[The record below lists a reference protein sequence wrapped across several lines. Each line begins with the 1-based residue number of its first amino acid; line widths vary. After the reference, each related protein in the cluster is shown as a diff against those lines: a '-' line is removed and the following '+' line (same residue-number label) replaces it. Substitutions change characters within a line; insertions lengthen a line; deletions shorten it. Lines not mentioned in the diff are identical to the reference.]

1 MSWNYRVIE
10 NHGSYAVYEAY
21 YRKNGS
27 IEAVSAE
34 PCFPAGETLSGLL
47 DDMKHYRAALSKPV
61 LKMVA
66 LEKLF
71 EKRRQAREA
80 RTH

>member
-10 NHGSYAVYEAY
+10 NNGQYAVYEAY

-34 PCFPAGETLSGLL
+34 PCFPGGETLSGLR
-47 DDMKHYRAALSKPV
+47 DDMRYYRAALSRPV
-61 LKMVA
+61 LRMA
-66 LEKLF
+66 TLEKLF

-80 RTH
+80 RSR